1 MQNGLKVISSLLNNI
16 FLAHKIVGAFMTEH
30 PEQHK
35 NSIHSFKDREARAI
49 WDEERNKRWLSVLDI
64 IAAIT
69 EQDDYQKT
77 RNYWK
82 YLKTKLK
89 KDNSELVSGTNQ
101 LKLQAPDGKQRL
113 TDMLDSEGVVLL
125 AKAIPNVKAMNFLDW
140 FLYSDNT
147 IDGQSKKKA
156 YQLFESGILK
166 TVDPG
171 TIKCL
176 QQIHA
181 YLFGGLYDFAGQ
193 IRTKNISKGGFTF
206 ANCMHF
212 PETLQ
217 TIERMPET
225 TFDEIMDKYIEMNVA
240 HPFME
245 GNGRSTRIWLDL
257 MMKRSLK
264 RCVDW
269 SQIDKNEYLAAMR
282 ESVSDSTHIK
292 TLVEPVLTTK
302 IDDREMFTKGIDYS
316 YYYEQND

>member
-257 MMKRSLK
+257 MLKRSLK

>member
-257 MMKRSLK
+257 MLKRSLK

-269 SQIDKNEYLAAMR
+269 SQIDKNEYLSAMR

-292 TLVEPVLTTK
+292 ALVLPALTTK
-302 IDDREMFTKGIDYS
+302 IDDREMFMKGIDYS
-316 YYYEQND
+316 YYYEQE

>member
-1 MQNGLKVISSLLNNI
+1 M
-16 FLAHKIVGAFMTEH
+16 AEHK
-30 PEQHK
+30 K
-35 NSIHSFKDREARAI
+35 SIRFFNDREVRAVC
-49 WDEERNKRWLSVLDI
+49 DDNHNKWWFSVLDI
-64 IAAIT
+64 IAAIN

-89 KDNSELVSGTNQ
+89 KDNNELVSDTNQ
-101 LKLQAPDGKQRL
+101 FKLQAPDGKLRL
-113 TDMLDSEGVVLL
+113 ADMLDSEGVVLL
-125 AKAIPNVKAMNFLDW
+125 AKAIPNSKAMAFLDW
-140 FLYSDNT
+140 FTYSDNT

-156 YQLFESGILK
+156 YQLFESGLLK
-166 TVDPG
+166 TIEPG
-171 TIKCL
+171 SIKCL

-181 YLFGGLYDFAGQ
+181 YLIGGLYDFAGQ
-193 IRTKNISKGGFTF
+193 IRTKNISKEGFTF

-217 TIERMPET
+217 TIEQMPET
-225 TFDEIMDKYIEMNVA
+225 TFDEIMDKYVEMNVA

-257 MMKRSLK
+257 MLKRSLK

-269 SQIDKNEYLAAMR
+269 SLINKNEYLTAMR

-292 TLVEPVLTTK
+292 ALVRPALTTK
-302 IDDREMFTKGIDYS
+302 IHDREMFMKGIDYS
-316 YYYEQND
+316 YYYEQNE